1 MDNIS
6 LVETDKIDGKIQM
19 ILRQTDYTEEK
30 AREKL
35 GEFQF
40 DEMSV
45 IRDYLGLPIKPQKQG
60 QVQAKSVNQ
69 EIYKQIRGHLDGAMR
84 DYRDRVDK
92 GEAKK
97 II

>member
-1 MDNIS
+1 MNNIS
-6 LVETDKIDGKIQM
+6 LVETDQIDSKIQI
-19 ILRQTDYTEEK
+19 ILRQTDYTEET

-35 GEFQF
+35 RQFNF

-45 IRDYLGLPIKPQKQG
+45 IKDYFGILDKKSTEKLTSIN
-60 QVQAKSVNQ
+60 QA
-69 EIYKQIRGHLDGAMR
+69 IYKQLRSHLDGAMK
-84 DYRDRVDK
+84 DYRERVDK